1 MYCQTVVPLELQ
13 YIWVACCKCLQQ
25 IVHIEEMCQVVENW
39 KQGFQWI
46 SCSTP
51 CMILG
56 SSSWAWEP
64 MACWPI
70 LNTYLYCANSSY
82 LSQFQKVWHQISQ
95 CRCSWYLHHSTGWN
109 FFDSRQ
115 WCPVVECW
123 VCCLGVWL
131 CKYLWERGLW
141 QATATKCMRSCE
153 SWPPN
158 MNYLRSVL
166 IESVWSLPYDV
177 STWLPVSRLA
187 HCQLYLFK

>member
-1 MYCQTVVPLELQ
+1 M
-13 YIWVACCKCLQQ
+13 WVAVYLSGLVGVLATNSSHWGHVSGC
-25 IVHIEEMCQVVENW
+25 W
-39 KQGFQWI
+39 KQGLQWI

-56 SSSWAWEP
+56 PPSWAWGP
-64 MACWPI
+64 MTCLP
-70 LNTYLYCANSSY
+70 LLSTYLYCATSSY

-95 CRCSWYLHHSTGWN
+95 CMCSWYLHCSTGWN

-123 VCCLGVWL
+123 GCCLGVRL
-131 CKYLWERGLW
+131 CKYLWERGWW
-141 QATATKCMRSCE
+141 QATATKCMPSCE